1 LTTHGGRLPAETSRF
16 FGRSHEAAAIQDA
29 LARSRLVTLT
39 GPGGVG
45 KTRLAVKVAGEHARR
60 FRDGVFLADLSAA
73 RDPGDVART
82 VAAALGPPGR
92 EDERDRPGPARAGGF
107 GGLAGRLRGRRLLL
121 ILDTCEHVVDACA
134 ALADEVLC
142 EGGGP
147 VLLLTSRQPLGL
159 PGELVVR
166 VPPLVTK
173 DAVRLFADRAGAAAP
188 GFAAT
193 AYTMP
198 KIERLC
204 RLLDGSPLAIELA
217 ALRLR
222 ATGLD
227 ELLVRLPGQ
236 LRLLGS
242 GRLAAGDRRHSLQ
255 ASISW
260 SYDLC
265 SPAERLL
272 WTRLS
277 VFDGSFDLA
286 AAEGVY
292 PDDDPGAHAVF
303 GTLAGLVDKSVV
315 LRVPDAGGVARYRL
329 PALAREHG
337 AALRTGATIR
347 NAVPR
352 PRPAT
357 SPRRRVSPAG
367 QALAARPSAP
377 AAGPGGGAELDDA
390 GYAAAWA
397 LLTAREREVAD
408 LVAMGLTS
416 KDIAARLVVS
426 KRTVDS
432 HLEHILGKLGY
443 NSRVQVAALAAH
455 EQARQQ
461 RELAEQAAPDGEAQ
475 RSG

>member
-16 FGRSHEAAAIQDA
+16 FGRSAEAAAIQDA
-29 LARSRLVTLT
+29 LVRSRLVTLT

-73 RDPGDVART
+73 RDAGDVART

-92 EDERDRPGPARAGGF
+92 DGQRDRPGPAGSGEL

-159 PGELVVR
+159 PGEMVVR
-166 VPPLVTK
+166 VPPLATG
-173 DAVRLFADRAGAAAP
+173 DAVRLFADRARAAAP

-193 AYTMP
+193 AYTVP
-198 KIERLC
+198 KLERLC
-204 RLLDGSPLAIELA
+204 RLLDGIPLAIELA

-222 ATGLD
+222 AVGLD
-227 ELLVRLPGQ
+227 ELLARLPGQ
-236 LRLLGS
+236 QRLLGS
-242 GRLAAGDRRHSLQ
+242 GRAAVADRRHSLQ

-260 SYDLC
+260 SFDLC

-286 AAEGVY
+286 AAEGLY
-292 PDDDPGAHAVF
+292 PDDEPGAYAVL

-315 LRVPDAGGVARYRL
+315 LRAPDTGGVARYWL
-329 PALAREHG
+329 PAIAREQG
-337 AALRTGATIR
+337 AALRAGAAMR

-357 SPRRRVSPAG
+357 SPRRRVAPAG
-367 QALAARPSAP
+367 QSLGARPFT
-377 AAGPGGGAELDDA
+377 AAVGPGGADLDDA

-397 LLTAREREVAD
+397 LLTAREREVAV
-408 LVAMGLTS
+408 LVALGLTS

-455 EQARQQ
+455 EQAREQ
-461 RELAEQAAPDGEAQ
+461 REPEGRARISDDHAK
-475 RSG
+475 

>member
-16 FGRSHEAAAIQDA
+16 FGRSAEAAAIQDA
-29 LARSRLVTLT
+29 LVRSRLVTLT

-92 EDERDRPGPARAGGF
+92 DGQRDRPGPAGP
-107 GGLAGRLRGRRLLL
+107 GGLARRLRGRRLLL

-159 PGELVVR
+159 PGEMVVR
-166 VPPLVTK
+166 VPPLATG
-173 DAVRLFADRAGAAAP
+173 DAVRLFADRARAAAP

-193 AYTMP
+193 AYTVP
-198 KIERLC
+198 KLERLC
-204 RLLDGSPLAIELA
+204 RLLDGIPLAIELA

-222 ATGLD
+222 AVGLD
-227 ELLVRLPGQ
+227 ELLARLPGQ

-242 GRLAAGDRRHSLQ
+242 GRAAVADRRHSLQ

-260 SYDLC
+260 SFDLC
-265 SPAERLL
+265 SPDERLL

-286 AAEGVY
+286 AAEGLY
-292 PDDDPGAHAVF
+292 PGEEPGAYAVL

-315 LRVPDAGGVARYRL
+315 LRVPDTGGAARYRL
-329 PALAREHG
+329 PAIAREQG
-337 AALRTGATIR
+337 AALRTGAAIR

-352 PRPAT
+352 PRSAT
-357 SPRRRVSPAG
+357 SPRRRVAPAG
-367 QALAARPSAP
+367 QALAAWPSTA
-377 AAGPGGGAELDDA
+377 AAGLGGADLDDA

-397 LLTAREREVAD
+397 LLTAREREVAV
-408 LVAMGLTS
+408 LVALGLTS

-455 EQARQQ
+455 EQAREQ
-461 RELAEQAAPDGEAQ
+461 RELEGRARTPDDHAK
-475 RSG
+475 